1 MTGDTITVVMREN
14 NNSSGSGGKDQE
26 KLKEQ
31 ARQKGLTDTKEDQIR
46 SRDALLEYFN
56 THFQLYGRK
65 VKLVT
70 YEGRGDMIKEFAG
83 SGQEEANA
91 DALKV
96 GQEIGAFADLSAIS
110 QPYLD
115 ALVRQKVV
123 VLRRAAPARELLRSR
138 RRPTPGAS

>member
-1 MTGDTITVVMREN
+1 TDNGGATARGVTADTITIVMREN
-14 NNSSGSGGKDQE
+14 GERKGSGGKDEE
-26 KLKEQ
+26 KLKQQ
-31 ARQKGLTDTKEDQIR
+31 AKEKGLTDTKEDQIR

-70 YEGRGDMIKEFAG
+70 YQGRGNMIKEFSG

-96 GQEIGAFADLSAIS
+96 GQEIGGFADLSAIS
-110 QPYLD
+110 QPYFD
-115 ALVRQKVV
+115 ALVRQK
-123 VLRRAAPARELLRSR
+123 
-138 RRPTPGAS
+138 